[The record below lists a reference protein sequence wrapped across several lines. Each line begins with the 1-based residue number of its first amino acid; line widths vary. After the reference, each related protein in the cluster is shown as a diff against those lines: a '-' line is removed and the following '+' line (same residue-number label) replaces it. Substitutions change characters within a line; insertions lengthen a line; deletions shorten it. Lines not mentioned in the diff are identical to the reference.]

1 MEARLSDI
9 PTPTL
14 KRLPMYYRELMRAM
28 QVGKHKISSTE
39 LGILLEIPST
49 QVRKDLG
56 YLADQGRP
64 GVGYD
69 VKRLAATLEHFL
81 ALSQPKKAA
90 LAGVGNLANALIHF
104 PGFQQYGLHLT
115 MLFDNDPAKIGN
127 QIAGLTIHAISDLAD
142 MLMANKIPIGI
153 ITTPTEAAQQVTDL
167 MVAGG
172 VQSIWNFAPITLKV
186 PESIFVVNQ
195 DLSVE
200 LAILSY
206 RTAQNNPSH

>member
-1 MEARLSDI
+1 MSDI

-14 KRLPMYYRELMRAM
+14 KRLPMYYRELIRAM
-28 QVGKHKISSTE
+28 QMGKQKISSTE

-56 YLADQGRP
+56 YIADQGRP

-69 VKRLAATLEHFL
+69 VKRLAATLEQFL

-90 LAGVGNLANALIHF
+90 LVGVGNLANALIHF
-104 PGFQQYGLHLT
+104 PGFQQYGMNLV
-115 MLFDNDPAKIGN
+115 MLFDNDPAKIGTE
-127 QIAGLTIHAISDLAD
+127 IGGLMIHSLGDLSA
-142 MLMANKIPIGI
+142 MLAENKIPIGI
-153 ITTPTEAAQQVTDL
+153 ITTPIEAAQQVADL

-172 VQSIWNFAPITLKV
+172 IQSIWNFAPVTLKV

-206 RTAQNNPSH
+206 RTARNKPA

>member
-1 MEARLSDI
+1 MSHI

-14 KRLPMYYRELMRAM
+14 KRLPMYYRELLRAM

-39 LGILLEIPST
+39 LGIGLEIPST

-56 YLADQGRP
+56 YIADQGRP

-81 ALSQPKKAA
+81 ALTQPKNAA

-104 PGFQQYGLHLT
+104 PGFQQYGLYLT
-115 MLFDNDPAKIGN
+115 MLFDNDPAKIGAEV
-127 QIAGLTIHAISDLAD
+127 AGLTIHSISDLPSKLAV
-142 MLMANKIPIGI
+142 NQIPIGI
-153 ITTPTEAAQQVTDL
+153 ITTPSEAAQQVADL
-167 MVAGG
+167 MVEGG
-172 VQSIWNFAPITLKV
+172 VQAIWNFAPITLKL
-186 PESIFVVNQ
+186 PESVFVVNQ

-206 RTAQNNPSH
+206 RTAQSQPGK